1 MKKFMLLLVIGALAY
16 AAHQRTNQAESGPMP
31 VHEPEPA
38 VMDVEADTT
47 KFQCDGRTR
56 CREMSSCEEAEFFIA
71 NCPGTKMDGDG
82 DGIPCEDQFCR

>member
-1 MKKFMLLLVIGALAY
+1 MKKFTLLLVIGALAY
-16 AAHQRTNQAESGPMP
+16 AAHQRANQAESSPMP
-31 VHEPEPA
+31 VYEPESA

-56 CREMSSCEEAEFFIA
+56 CREMRSCEEAEFFIA